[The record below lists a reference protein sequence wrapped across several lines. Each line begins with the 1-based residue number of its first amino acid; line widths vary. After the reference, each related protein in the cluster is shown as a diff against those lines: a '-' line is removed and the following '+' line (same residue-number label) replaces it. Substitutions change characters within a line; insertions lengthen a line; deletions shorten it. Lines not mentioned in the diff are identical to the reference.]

1 MTLGL
6 ILHAPIHAG
15 ALGVD
20 RGSRDLGFGGGN
32 VDWLCFTRF
41 FLFFYLK
48 PDYIMCANRV
58 QRILILDDE
67 PDVTELLQY
76 KLEQEGYRCEVLNDP
91 LSFVS
96 RVREFEPDLML
107 LDIMMPELNG
117 LQLCRIARSD
127 PAMRAIPIVF
137 LTARGEAEDRVK
149 GLETGADD
157 YIPKPFNMKELLLRI
172 ANILNR
178 CAPVDTASIH
188 KRIQISGVVI
198 DEDLHQLQV
207 DGAEVVLTAT
217 EFRLLK
223 LLMERK
229 GRVQSREHLLVNV
242 WHYDTDIE
250 TRTVDTHVRRVRE
263 KLGPYAHLIE
273 TVRGVGYRA
282 VEI

>member
-1 MTLGL
+1 MS
-6 ILHAPIHAG
+6 I
-15 ALGVD
+15 
-20 RGSRDLGFGGGN
+20 S
-32 VDWLCFTRF
+32 
-41 FLFFYLK
+41 K
-48 PDYIMCANRV
+48 PH
-58 QRILILDDE
+58 RILVIDDE

-76 KLEQEGYRCEVLNDP
+76 KLEQEGYTCRVQNDP
-91 LSFVS
+91 LAFVGVA
-96 RVREFEPDLML
+96 RDFQPDLMV

-117 LQLCRIARSD
+117 MQLCRIARSD
-127 PAMRAIPIVF
+127 PSMKDIPIIF

-157 YIPKPFNMKELLLRI
+157 YISKPFNTRELMLRI
-172 ANILNR
+172 GNILNR
-178 CAPVDTASIH
+178 GAKQTEASG
-188 KRIQISGVVI
+188 KSRIQISGVVI
-198 DEDLHQLQV
+198 DEDLHELKV
-207 DGAEVVLTAT
+207 DGEPIVLTAT

-229 GRVQSREHLLVNV
+229 GRVQSRENLLVNV

-282 VEI
+282 VDIK